1 MKRAL
6 SGEISLAAVAR
17 ALSDGG
23 GGGELDP
30 AVQVERELSGELA
43 SAVGRAPF
51 GELAPALGGPG
62 GGHQSS
68 PPPTSTI
75 QEHLP
80 LFA

>member
-23 GGGELDP
+23 GELDP
-30 AVQVERELSGELA
+30 PVHVGREFSGELA

-51 GELAPALGGPG
+51 GELTPALRGP
-62 GGHQSS
+62 
-68 PPPTSTI
+68 
-75 QEHLP
+75 
-80 LFA
+80 